1 MTKRD
6 FVVKIAE
13 KTKLTQNDVAIVV
26 QKLLDGLADEI
37 AAGHTVELRDFGV
50 FTVVVRKARA
60 GRNPRHPEETV
71 VIPERVQVK
80 FRVGKE
86 LKARVLQIDTASIS
100 TAERI
105 QRS

>member
-6 FVVKIAE
+6 LVEKIAQR
-13 KTKLTQNDVAIVV
+13 TGLIQMDAAVVV
-26 QKLLDGLADEI
+26 QKFLDGMADEI

-86 LKARVLQIDTASIS
+86 LKARVFQLDTARIS
-100 TAERI
+100 RD
-105 QRS
+105 